1 MIALPGHHHLTA
13 DGASLYWEEEG
24 DGPRVLMI
32 HGGTGTSAF
41 DWEFVREPLARHYR
55 LLLTDVRGHGES
67 SDPQERLGIGQIG
80 DDVDSLLER
89 CGGCDAIMAFSV
101 SATAMLG
108 LLCRRPWLA
117 RAFVCIGASVTGD
130 ASQVDSI
137 LNGPWPSSLK
147 RIEHRHAGDADYWRR
162 LQAALAHSW
171 ADWGLT
177 PEQLDALDIPTL
189 VVCGDRDRIEPVES
203 ALSLS
208 RSLRRGELLVL
219 PDCGHFVSRQRPAEL
234 SAAVDGFLARVLSD
248 DPSGPSQLRAEVY
261 G

>member
-1 MIALPGHHHLTA
+1 MTGVRGHRHLTA

-24 DGPRVLMI
+24 EGPRVLMV

-41 DWEFVREPLARHYR
+41 DWEFVRGPLAQNYR

-67 SDPQERLGIGQIG
+67 SDPDRRLGIGQIG
-80 DDVDSLLER
+80 DDVASLLER

-101 SATAMLG
+101 SATAVLA
-108 LLCRRPWLA
+108 LLCRRPSLT

-130 ASQVDSI
+130 PSQVDAI
-137 LNGPWPSSLK
+137 LSGPWPTSLK
-147 RIEHRHAGDADYWRR
+147 RIEHRHATDADHWRR

-171 ADWGLT
+171 ADFRLT
-177 PEQLDALDIPTL
+177 ADDLGALDIPTL
-189 VVCGDRDRIEPVES
+189 VACGDRDQIEPVEV

-208 RSLRRGELLVL
+208 RSVPRGELLVL
-219 PDCGHFVSRQRPAEL
+219 PDCGHFVSRQRPVEL

-248 DPSGPSQLRAEVY
+248 DRSGRGPLSAEVS

>member
-1 MIALPGHHHLTA
+1 VIGLPGRHHLTA
-13 DGASLYWEEEG
+13 DGASLYWEEVG
-24 DGPRVLMI
+24 DGPRVLMV

-41 DWEFVREPLARHYR
+41 DWEFVREPLTRHFR
-55 LLLTDVRGHGES
+55 LLLTDVRGHGYS
-67 SDPQERLGIGQIG
+67 SDPQGRLSIGQIG
-80 DDVDSLLER
+80 GDVLSLLEQ

-101 SATAMLG
+101 SATAMLA
-108 LLCRRPWLA
+108 LLCRRPSLT

-130 ASQVDSI
+130 AAQVDAI
-137 LNGPWPSSLK
+137 LKGPWPSSLK
-147 RIEHRHAGDADYWRR
+147 RIEHRHGTGADHWRR

-171 ADWGLT
+171 ADHDLT
-177 PEQLDALDIPTL
+177 AEELGALDIPTL

-208 RSLRRGELLVL
+208 RSLPRGELLVL

-234 SAAVDGFLARVLSD
+234 SAAVDGFLTRVLSD
-248 DPSGPSQLRAEVY
+248 DRNGPSPLRAEVS